1 VSEQHIDDGGAAF
14 PSEQGHNPDGTWNQ
28 TWKPG
33 MSLRDWFAGQTLAGM
48 IADSEWYAQSAT
60 TVAMRAYQLADAM
73 IAVSKLEPK

>member
-1 VSEQHIDDGGAAF
+1 
-14 PSEQGHNPDGTWNQ
+14 
-28 TWKPG
+28 

-48 IADSEWYAQSAT
+48 LADNEWYTQSAT